1 MGTGKPS
8 SWAPWHQ
15 ATRALLQ
22 TEAACCALFEHS
34 KAGIIHWSLEGQC
47 VAANPAFAL
56 LAGQAENA
64 LPGQA
69 MSRLVAPEDWRQW
82 PEICSAWQAGPSR
95 HQAVTWRLLRADGA
109 PIACEFFLSPVT
121 DAQGVLVGGAAL
133 VFPLAPQD
141 DLHLLTRLQTAA
153 LHVLPHPVV
162 ITNAAGA
169 IIFVNRAFTE
179 ETGYTLEEVL
189 GKNPR
194 LLNSGR
200 HDRYFFQR
208 YWDTILAGKT
218 WTGEIVNRRKDGSF
232 YTQEQRVTPIRDARG
247 RITHF
252 IAIQQDITARKRL
265 ETELRHARERFQR
278 IFRANP
284 MAIGICAQND
294 GRFIE
299 VNDSYVKL
307 MGYTR
312 EELIGRS
319 ASELRLWVNPAQRE
333 QLMMTLQRHGSVT
346 NMELQLRTKTGA
358 VVDVLTSVEPLQ
370 VGLEACWLFIDVDIT
385 ARKTLEAQLR
395 QSAKMEGIG
404 ALAGGV
410 AHDFNNLLTVMKG
423 HTEMLASLPG
433 LPPQAQAS
441 VHEIAEATDRA
452 SNLTRQLLAFS
463 RKQAF
468 QPSPVQLNDVLAQVT
483 KMLRRI
489 IGEDVT
495 LEIHPAPSLPM
506 IMADVGMLE
515 QVIFNLAV
523 NARDAMPHG
532 GRLTIATDS
541 VAAASPPEA
550 PPGQQPPAPYV
561 RLVVKDTGCGIPPD
575 LHQRVFEP
583 FFTTKELG
591 MGTGLGLATVRSIVE
606 QHQGWI
612 ELRSQVG
619 EGTCFL
625 IYLPTLQSPAA
636 AKPPKAAT
644 PPGLPTAPYGKE
656 TILVVEDEAVVR
668 QLAGDILNLHGYR
681 VILAANGPEALAL
694 WAKHHQQIDGALLDM
709 VMPGGINGLA
719 LAQKLREQ
727 RPNLPILFTSG
738 YFNSQMLLESTP
750 GFHRH
755 HFLQKP
761 YTPMQLAQVLRTVL
775 DAYAA
780 TRPTTPPPSAT
791 S

>member
-1 MGTGKPS
+1 MGTEKLPS
-8 SWAPWHQ
+8 EAPWHQ

-34 KAGIIHWSLEGQC
+34 KAGIIQWTLEGQC
-47 VAANPAFAL
+47 AAANPAFAL
-56 LAGQAENA
+56 MVGLPEPA
-64 LPGQA
+64 LCGKA
-69 MSRLVAPEDWRQW
+69 MTQLVAAEDWLQW
-82 PEICSAWQAGPSR
+82 PQVRASWQNQPPLP
-95 HQAVTWRLLRADGA
+95 QVVTWRLRRADGA
-109 PIACEFFLSPVT
+109 QVACEFHLAPVR
-121 DAQGVLVGGAAL
+121 DVQGLLVGGAAM
-133 VFPLAPQD
+133 VFPLVPQD
-141 DLHLLTRLQTAA
+141 DVQLLTRLQTAA
-153 LHVLPHPVV
+153 LHILPHPIV
-162 ITNAAGA
+162 ITNAQGT
-169 IIFVNRAFTE
+169 IVFVNRAFTE
-179 ETGYTLEEVL
+179 ETGYSLEEVA

-200 HDRYFFQR
+200 HDRAFFQR
-208 YWDTILAGKT
+208 YWNTILSGKS
-218 WTGEIVNRRKDGSF
+218 WAGEIVNRRKDGSF

-252 IAIQQDITARKRL
+252 IAIQQDVTARKRL

-284 MAIGICAQND
+284 MAIGICAQTD

-299 VNDSYVKL
+299 VNDSYVKM

-312 EELIGRS
+312 EELLGHS
-319 ASELRLWVNPAQRE
+319 ASELKLWVNPAQRE
-333 QLMMTLQRHGSVT
+333 QLTSALQRHGSVT

-385 ARKTLEAQLR
+385 ARKALEAQLR
-395 QSAKMEGIG
+395 QAAKLEGIG

-423 HTEMLASLPG
+423 HTDLLNTLPG
-433 LPPQAQAS
+433 LSPEARAS
-441 VHEIAEATDRA
+441 VSEIAEATNSA

-468 QPSPVQLNDVLAQVT
+468 QPRPVNLNDVLSQVT

-489 IGEDVT
+489 IGEDVA
-495 LEIHPAPSLPM
+495 LDMKLAPSLPL
-506 IMADVGMLE
+506 ILADVGMLE

-532 GRLTIATDS
+532 GRLLITTDTM
-541 VAAASPPEA
+541 AAAANPEA
-550 PPGQQPPAPYV
+550 PAGEQTPAPFV
-561 RLVVKDTGCGIPPD
+561 RLIVQDTGCGIPPE
-575 LHQRVFEP
+575 LHHRVFEP

-612 ELRSQVG
+612 ELRSQPG
-619 EGTCFL
+619 EGATFL
-625 IYLPTLQSPAA
+625 LYFPTLNTNETLAPVPAPAA
-636 AKPPKAAT
+636 SDT
-644 PPGLPTAPYGKE
+644 SFAPRGKE

-668 QLAGDILNLHGYR
+668 QLAGDILKLHGYR

-694 WAKHHQQIDGALLDM
+694 WANHHPQIDAALLD
-709 VMPGGINGLA
+709 VIMPGGINGLA
-719 LAQKLREQ
+719 LAQKLREF

-738 YFNSQMLLESTP
+738 YFNSQMLLESSP
-750 GFHRH
+750 GFARH

-761 YTPMQLAQVLRTVL
+761 YTPMQLAQALRAAL
-775 DAYAA
+775 DH
-780 TRPTTPPPSAT
+780 PHPPAS
-791 S
+791 